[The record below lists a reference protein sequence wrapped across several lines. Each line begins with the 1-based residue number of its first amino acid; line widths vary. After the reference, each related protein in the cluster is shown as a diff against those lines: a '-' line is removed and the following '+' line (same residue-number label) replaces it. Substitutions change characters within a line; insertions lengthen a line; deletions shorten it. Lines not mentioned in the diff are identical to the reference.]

1 MRVRVPINPRR
12 RSRNDGACVMLRG
25 MTTASNPYPLRRVA
39 ATIRA
44 VRAKRGWTLGDLAEA
59 LNRVP
64 GAPEDFEPLAIGRLE
79 RTMSRD
85 LPGPAKGPLLRGVL
99 AALDI
104 PLHPVLALGG
114 AWPPLAREGGPTVLD
129 QCLDAL
135 CSATGYTVLHRW
147 QDGRIEIG
155 PKKEG

>member
-1 MRVRVPINPRR
+1 M
-12 RSRNDGACVMLRG
+12 ARG
-25 MTTASNPYPLRRVA
+25 MNASVDPYPLRRVA
-39 ATIRA
+39 VTIRKL
-44 VRAKRGWTLGDLAEA
+44 RAGRKWTLPDLANAVSVVE
-59 LNRVP
+59 
-64 GAPEDFEPLAIGRLE
+64 GAPDDFEVLSIARIE
-79 RTMSRD
+79 RSMARD
-85 LPGPAKGPLLRGVL
+85 LPQPSKGKLFRAVL

-114 AWPPLAREGGPTVLD
+114 AWPPLAREGGPSVLD

-155 PKKEG
+155 PKKDEGS